1 MELLIKNAR
10 IVDVT
15 QDFIGDI
22 YIKDGLIEEIG
33 REINKD
39 SIEILNCDGKILMPS
54 FIDTHAHFRDPGLT
68 WKEDIETGSK
78 AALRGGYTGVCLMA
92 NTNPICSSKE
102 TLEYVR
108 HKSKE
113 LNLIDVHQCLSV
125 TKNFDELF

>member
-10 IVDVT
+10 IIDLS

-22 YIKDGLIEEIG
+22 YIKDGIINEIG
-33 REINKD
+33 IDINKEN
-39 SIEILNCDGKILMPS
+39 SEILDADGKVVMPS
-54 FIDTHAHFRDPGLT
+54 FIDTHTHFRDPGLT

-102 TLEYVR
+102 TLDMLEI
-108 HKSKE
+108 KAESW
-113 LNLIDVHQCLSV
+113 I
-125 TKNFDELF
+125 

>member
-10 IVDVT
+10 VIDIS
-15 QDFIGDI
+15 QDFTGDI
-22 YIKDGLIEEIG
+22 YIKDGLINEIG
-33 REINKD
+33 RDINKEKVEVLD
-39 SIEILNCDGKILMPS
+39 AEGKIVMPS

-102 TLEYVR
+102 TLEYEIGRAHV
-108 HKSKE
+108 
-113 LNLIDVHQCLSV
+113 
-125 TKNFDELF
+125 